1 MRSGAIFARGSCR
14 ALMWVLALGV
24 AAVLSAGEAAAQ
36 TPKLSTTNLT
46 LIEGGSAKQ
55 LTLTVTLPEGDTS
68 TTQTVTVAAAAN
80 SVVDGSFTV
89 SDPSG
94 STTFTEAAAGG
105 TRDITVATGASV
117 LLTVTANEDNDGD
130 DGRAVVTFTIG
141 TETASLILIS
151 NDDDTSGV
159 VVNNGRPLTMT
170 VNEGAAAS
178 AAKSYTVKLGTEPTS
193 EVTVAVAATKQVN
206 ARIRVQTVLA
216 DDGDDATTTDS
227 PLTSQ
232 SLTFTTAN
240 WSTAQTVYVSALSDA
255 NTRNGTAEITHT
267 ATSLDGTYSG
277 AKGRVVK
284 VVEHDSVRTITLSA
298 SADMVDE
305 GEEITLTATL
315 GSSSPN
321 DSGAAT
327 LPMDVTVTLSK
338 KGTTP
343 PGGDYTI
350 DDGTRKNAIV
360 IAANATA
367 GSTKLMAEH
376 DADESDETLTLIAS
390 VNDDGDNGIFTEIV
404 GSPVTVTLMD
414 DDEYMLTPSST
425 EVNEGEEVTLT
436 VEVDPAADVEAKVM
450 IELYRA
456 SGATVKVAEGQTK
469 DPADED
475 GMTAIISEGE
485 TSAKFTLMTA
495 KDADDRDEVVEVQA
509 MVGKAVIGKRVTI
522 NVIDGQNYT
531 LSVEPDAIG
540 EADGEATIMA
550 KVETSKAVSAD
561 TTLKLAVDP
570 AGTSTA
576 MDPDDYSIMLA
587 DIMIAEGEKMGMAEL
602 MVTPV
607 ADAMDEANE
616 TIVLNAWLDDEQA
629 GNNAT
634 LTIIDG
640 DSTTFTLSGPT
651 DPNLVEGFEYD
662 LKVTASTA
670 VMKDTEVMIMMGEG
684 STATADDYMV
694 ENIMIMAGET
704 MGMTKLMVKSDDMPD
719 GGTDGGMAEKL
730 MLYGM
735 VGNMRTN
742 DVSFY
747 IWDLAVPALPV
758 IAQLLLAALMAIGGY
773 RRYRRR

>member
-1 MRSGAIFARGSCR
+1 MRTGVIFERGSCR
-14 ALMWVLALGV
+14 ALVWVLALGV

-36 TPKLSTTNLT
+36 TPRLSTTNLT
-46 LIEGGSAKQ
+46 LNEGGSARQ
-55 LTLTVTLPEGDTS
+55 LTLTVAGA
-68 TTQTVTVAAAAN
+68 TTEQAVTMAAAAS
-80 SVVDGSFTV
+80 SVVNGSFTLT
-89 SDPSG
+89 DPSG
-94 STTFTEAAAGG
+94 SSTFDGDGDTD
-105 TRDITVATGASV
+105 RSITVGVGASV
-117 LLTVTANEDNDGD
+117 LLTVTANEDSDGE

-141 TETASLILIS
+141 TEITSLILIS

-159 VVNNGRPLTMT
+159 VVNDGRPLTMT
-170 VNEGAAAS
+170 VNEGAGAS
-178 AAKSYTVKLGTEPTS
+178 AGKSYTVKLGTAPTAD
-193 EVTVAVAATKQVN
+193 VTVAVAATNQVN
-206 ARIRVQTVLA
+206 ARIRVQTMLA
-216 DDGDDATTTDS
+216 DDNDPATTADS
-227 PLTSQ
+227 PLARQT
-232 SLTFTTAN
+232 LTFTPTN
-240 WSTAQTVYVSALSDA
+240 WSTAQTVYVLAFGDA
-255 NTRNGTAEITHT
+255 NTRNGTADITHT

-277 AKGRVVK
+277 ARGRVVK
-284 VVEHDSVRTITLSA
+284 VVEHDSVRTITLNA

-305 GEEITLTATL
+305 GKEITLTATL
-315 GSSSPN
+315 GSSNPN

-327 LPMDVTVTLSK
+327 LPTAVTVMLSK

-350 DDGTRKNAIV
+350 DDGTRKNAIL

-376 DADESDETLTLIAS
+376 DADESNETLTLIAS

-404 GSPVTVTLMD
+404 GSPVTVTLKD
-414 DDEYMLTPSST
+414 DDEYTLTPSST
-425 EVNEGEEVTLT
+425 EVNEGGEVTLT
-436 VEVDPAADVEAKVM
+436 VEVDPAAAVSTKVM
-450 IELYRA
+450 MELYRA

-475 GMTAIISEGE
+475 GKTAIISEGE
-485 TSAKFTLMTA
+485 TSAKFTLTTA
-495 KDADDRDEVVEVQA
+495 RDADDLDEVVEVQA
-509 MVGKAVIGKRVTI
+509 MVGKAVIGKRVSI
-522 NVIDGQNYT
+522 NVIDDQNYT

-540 EADGEATIMA
+540 EADGEATVMA
-550 KVETSKAVSAD
+550 KVETSRAVSAD

-587 DIMIAEGEKMGMAEL
+587 DIMIAKGEKMGMAEL

-607 ADAMDEANE
+607 ADGMDEANE

-640 DSTTFTLSGPT
+640 DSKTFTLSGPT

-662 LKVTASTA
+662 IKVTASTA

-758 IAQLLLAALMAIGGY
+758 IAQFLLATLMAVGGY